1 MRRVLAMTLLI
12 LGTGIAASFGAR
24 NTDAMQQHRAA
35 LAWHDQAKEAG
46 DEDALARASDALE
59 AQPLPELRERL
70 MGWARSNARPTALGL
85 VLVVAGG
92 LMSRRRGGSEEE
104 GPADAGPSASFP
116 QTLTSLIEALDA
128 MEVPLTA
135 EPEDGTAP
143 ELREQIN
150 DLIEGPI
157 AGWVNRRVDLIDAD
171 GLGAFAEYFGLFSA
185 GERNLSRMWTTLTDG
200 RPDVALDAL
209 QHSRTAF
216 RDALAAYERL
226 TAT

>member
-1 MRRVLAMTLLI
+1 MTLLI

-24 NTDAMQQHRAA
+24 NTDALQQRRAA
-35 LAWHDQAKEAG
+35 LAWHAQAEAAD
-46 DEDALARASDALE
+46 DEDALARASEALK
-59 AQPLPELRERL
+59 AHPLPEPRERL
-70 MGWARSNARPTALGL
+70 MGWARSNALPTALGL

-92 LMSRRRGGSEEE
+92 LMSRRKGGGEEE
-104 GPADAGPSASFP
+104 GPAEARPSESFS

-128 MEVPLTA
+128 MEAPLAA

-143 ELREQIN
+143 QLRDQIN
-150 DLIEGPI
+150 GLLEGPI
-157 AGWVNRRVDLIDAD
+157 AGWVNRREVLIDAD

-185 GERNLSRMWTTLTDG
+185 GERNLSRVWTTLTDG

-226 TAT
+226 TSS

>member
-12 LGTGIAASFGAR
+12 LGTGISASFGAR
-24 NTDAMQQHRAA
+24 NTDALQQHRAA
-35 LAWHDQAKEAG
+35 LAWHKQAKEAG
-46 DEDALARASDALE
+46 DEDALARASESLKVL
-59 AQPLPELRERL
+59 PLPEPRERL
-70 MGWARSNARPTALGL
+70 MGWARSNALPTALGL

-92 LMSRRRGGSEEE
+92 LMSRRRGGREED
-104 GPADAGPSASFP
+104 GSADARPSESFP
-116 QTLTSLIEALDA
+116 QTLASLIQTLDA
-128 MEVPLTA
+128 MEAPLTS
-135 EPEDGTAP
+135 EPEDGTSP
-143 ELREQIN
+143 ELREQID
-150 DLIEGPI
+150 DLLEGPI
-157 AGWVNRRVDLIDAD
+157 AGWVNRRADLIDAD

-226 TAT
+226 TAS